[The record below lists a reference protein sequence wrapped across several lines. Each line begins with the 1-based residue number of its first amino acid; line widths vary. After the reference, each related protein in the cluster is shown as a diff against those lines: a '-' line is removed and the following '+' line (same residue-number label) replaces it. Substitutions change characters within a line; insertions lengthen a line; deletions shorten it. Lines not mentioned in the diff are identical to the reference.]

1 MRHLCFSLSQLFI
14 SAGSS
19 YGRNVT
25 IVFYTMST
33 GLLNFIGINCE
44 MRQMVTLVMFLI
56 NMINYQK
63 AEYMSLHSYLF

>member
-33 GLLNFIGINCE
+33 GLLNFIGINSE
-44 MRQMVTLVMFLI
+44 MRQMVTFLI